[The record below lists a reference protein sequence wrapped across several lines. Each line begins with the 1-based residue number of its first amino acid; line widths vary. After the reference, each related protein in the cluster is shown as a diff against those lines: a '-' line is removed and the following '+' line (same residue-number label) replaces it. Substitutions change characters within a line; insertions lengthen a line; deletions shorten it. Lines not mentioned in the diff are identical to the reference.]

1 MFILP
6 SWMMG
11 WGCWHVQGRPTLS
24 WQPWQP
30 TWIAATKNRGH
41 KAKFRGNKVEI
52 WATNVKKRKKRDC
65 FIIFVTR
72 EEGLRRPCLHVAP
85 GSF

>member
-1 MFILP
+1 
-6 SWMMG
+6 MMG

-30 TWIAATKNRGH
+30 TWIEATKNRGH
-41 KAKFRGNKVEI
+41 EAKFRGNKVDI
-52 WATNVKKRKKRDC
+52 LATNVKKRKKRGC

-72 EEGLRRPCLHVAP
+72 EEVFNISL
-85 GSF
+85 F